1 MSTTKSNENILMQ
14 KDKHL
19 TAART
24 RLEQFKITLTTAQV
38 KAKATIAAVQEEN
51 KLYEAEKA
59 ELEKQLAAIKSK
71 WYDAQDKIHIATMTL
86 KEIETI
92 TKHDYHPD
100 APELLNY
107 DHCRVNYSES
117 YMKASKDLFQAEN
130 FEVMAQMVSAMNSM
144 MAIEAVANMQK
155 MITAYKA
162 TAAEQLAILN
172 AAELADFEQLSMR
185 ARKLDDYVTEKK
197 KAHLPYDQHQEL
209 NKVIVELAALKEQLN
224 VFGKVLTTIKSGNL
238 TRQQAVQHKL
248 KYWRDEARL
257 DEIYAEFKKIETSI
271 VNLETERYAA
281 YTHHNTYKTNTY
293 LLLVKYE
300 DYVNNVLNG
309 VNPRGR
315 SQDVFP
321 VVWDD
326 WIRKF
331 YSKFLAFCNEYH
343 PAAAKMETCPQCG
356 EFLQCTYYYLGRN
369 ANRINTHFDSKNHFT
384 VTRESYGPGFSDEEV
399 RHYSCHKLAK

>member
-1 MSTTKSNENILMQ
+1 MNTNENILMQ
-14 KDKHL
+14 KDKHV

-24 RLEQFKITLTTAQV
+24 RLEQFKTTLTAAQ
-38 KAKATIAAVQEEN
+38 AKAQATIETAQEEN
-51 KLYEAEKA
+51 KLYKAEKA
-59 ELEKQLAAIKSK
+59 ELEKQLAALKSK
-71 WYDAQDKIHIATMTL
+71 NYDAQDKIHIATMTL

-92 TKHDYHPD
+92 AKHEYHPD
-100 APELLNY
+100 AQELLNY

-130 FEVMAQMVSAMNSM
+130 FEVMTQMVSAMNAM
-144 MAIEAVANMQK
+144 MSTKVVADMQQ

-162 TAAEQLAILN
+162 AAAEQLAILN
-172 AAELADFEQLSMR
+172 AAELADFEQLKVR
-185 ARKLDDYVTEKK
+185 AAKLEDYVTEKK
-197 KAHLPYDQHQEL
+197 QAHLPYDQHQEL
-209 NKVIVELAALKEQLN
+209 NKVIVELAALKEQLKI
-224 VFGKVLTTIKSGNL
+224 FGQVLTNIKNGNL

-271 VNLETERYAA
+271 VDLETERYAA

-300 DYVNNVLNG
+300 AYVNSVLNG
-309 VNPRGR
+309 ANPRAR
-315 SQDVFP
+315 SEDVFP
-321 VVWDD
+321 RVWDD
-326 WIRKF
+326 WIKSF

-356 EFLQCTYYYLGRN
+356 DFLQCTYYLGRY

-384 VTRESYGPGFSDEEV
+384 VTRESYGPGFSNEEV
-399 RHYSCHKLAK
+399 RHYSCYKQ